1 MVATKRRVFHHYT
14 LSFIL
19 ISGLLSVG
27 VFHECRDHIDYHTI
41 LKIMSLLI
49 FFYFCFCVI

>member
-27 VFHECRDHIDYHTI
+27 VLRECRDHIDYQTI
-41 LKIMSLLI
+41 LKIMCLLI
-49 FFYFCFCVI
+49 FFYLCFCVI